1 MFQISLFQTHPQLKQ
16 IVRPSIERAITEWIV
31 PVVDRSVKI
40 AITTSDQI
48 VKKVGF
54 LFLLI
59 YFICFILLSKW
70 YFVYLVLTVPKLL

>member
-1 MFQISLFQTHPQLKQ
+1 MIYLFQINLFQTHPHLKQ

-48 VKKVGF
+48 VKKVG
-54 LFLLI
+54 
-59 YFICFILLSKW
+59 
-70 YFVYLVLTVPKLL
+70 V